1 MVTENCYD
9 FSQKQFEKEFERFYN
24 SYKFGITP
32 VAAPTAYL
40 LGGQSG
46 SGKSTI
52 HKIILK
58 SDPNTI
64 VIDGDRFRERHP
76 YFKEIQKEYGREAAN
91 YTQPFVN
98 KMVEALIERF
108 SNEKYN
114 LIIEG
119 TCRSISVP
127 LNTCDLL
134 KSKGYAVNLAVMC
147 TDKDVAWQSTIDRY
161 NEMETHGLLPRA
173 VPRDKYDKMVAV
185 LPGNISKLYNSKK
198 FDDII
203 LYNRS
208 KERLYSYKEQPGR
221 DPGEIVARELNE
233 IELMKNALKESDKVL
248 NANPQLKGI
257 VSKIENKALKTLN
270 DNISETEQIKQR
282 YNLRNSA
289 IKSNPKLKEEYIKAR
304 DNLREISSKKE
315 LPTPTGKPNHH
326 RR

>member
-1 MVTENCYD
+1 MVTKNSYD
-9 FSQKQFEKEFERFYN
+9 FTQEQFDKEFERFYN
-24 SYKFGITP
+24 SYKSGMTP
-32 VAAPTAYL
+32 VANPTAYI

-52 HKIILK
+52 HQIILDN
-58 SDPNTI
+58 DPNTI

-76 YFKEIQKEYGREAAN
+76 HFKEIQKEYGREAAN

-98 KMVEALIERF
+98 KMVEGLIERF

-134 KSKGYAVNLAVMC
+134 KPKGYTVNLAIMC
-147 TDKDVAWQSTIDRY
+147 TDKDVAWQSTINRY
-161 NEMETHGLLPRA
+161 NEMEAHGLLPRA
-173 VPRDKYDKMVAV
+173 VPRDKYDKMVAA

-208 KERLYSYKEQPGR
+208 KERLYSYKEQLGR
-221 DPGEIVARELNE
+221 DPGEIVARELGVQVLSTSSRSTKTIPQKME
-233 IELMKNALKESDKVL
+233 DAKKRSSEKNALKQPS
-248 NANPQLKGI
+248 
-257 VSKIENKALKTLN
+257 
-270 DNISETEQIKQR
+270 
-282 YNLRNSA
+282 
-289 IKSNPKLKEEYIKAR
+289 
-304 DNLREISSKKE
+304 
-315 LPTPTGKPNHH
+315 PNHKPPSH
-326 RR
+326 NHH